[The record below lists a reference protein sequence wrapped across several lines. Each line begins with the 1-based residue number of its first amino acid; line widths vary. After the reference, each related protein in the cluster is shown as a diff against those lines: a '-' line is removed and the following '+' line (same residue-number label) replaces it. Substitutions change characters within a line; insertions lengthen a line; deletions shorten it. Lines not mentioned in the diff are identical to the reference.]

1 MAVMLW
7 VAEISWYSHGCHSA
21 SQNELEDEN
30 DMTEMKNQ
38 EIRATPEAQDQ
49 PMLSMQLGRTTFL
62 IGLHF
67 AEKGKESLDD
77 KVKRMIRKDVQD
89 ENF

>member
-1 MAVMLW
+1 
-7 VAEISWYSHGCHSA
+7 
-21 SQNELEDEN
+21 
-30 DMTEMKNQ
+30 MTETTNT
-38 EIRATPEAQDQ
+38 EIRATPDTQEQ

-62 IGLHF
+62 IGLYF
-67 AEKGKESLDD
+67 VEKGKESLDD

>member
-1 MAVMLW
+1 MA
-7 VAEISWYSHGCHSA
+7 ETT
-21 SQNELEDEN
+21 N
-30 DMTEMKNQ
+30 T

-49 PMLSMQLGRTTFL
+49 PVLSMQLGRTTFL
-62 IGLHF
+62 VSLHF

>member
-1 MAVMLW
+1 
-7 VAEISWYSHGCHSA
+7 
-21 SQNELEDEN
+21 
-30 DMTEMKNQ
+30 MTETKNQ
-38 EIRATPEAQDQ
+38 EIRATPEAADQ

-67 AEKGKESLDD
+67 TEKSKESLDD
-77 KVKRMIRKDVQD
+77 KVKRLIKKDVQD

>member
-1 MAVMLW
+1 
-7 VAEISWYSHGCHSA
+7 
-21 SQNELEDEN
+21 
-30 DMTEMKNQ
+30 MTEKTNA
-38 EIRATPEAQDQ
+38 EIRATPEAQDR
-49 PMLSMQLGRTTFL
+49 PVLSMQLGRTTFL
-62 IGLHF
+62 VGLHF

>member
-1 MAVMLW
+1 MA
-7 VAEISWYSHGCHSA
+7 ETT
-21 SQNELEDEN
+21 N
-30 DMTEMKNQ
+30 TEM
-38 EIRATPEAQDQ
+38 RATPKAQKQ

-67 AEKGKESLDD
+67 AEKGMESLDD

>member
-1 MAVMLW
+1 
-7 VAEISWYSHGCHSA
+7 
-21 SQNELEDEN
+21 
-30 DMTEMKNQ
+30 MTETKNQ
-38 EIRATPEAQDQ
+38 EIRATPEAPEQ

>member
-1 MAVMLW
+1 
-7 VAEISWYSHGCHSA
+7 
-21 SQNELEDEN
+21 
-30 DMTEMKNQ
+30 MTETKNQ
-38 EIRATPEAQDQ
+38 EIRATPEATDQ

-67 AEKGKESLDD
+67 SGKGKESLDD
-77 KVKRMIRKDVQD
+77 KVRRMIQKDVQD

>member
-1 MAVMLW
+1 
-7 VAEISWYSHGCHSA
+7 
-21 SQNELEDEN
+21 
-30 DMTEMKNQ
+30 MTEATNT
-38 EIRATPEAQDQ
+38 EIRATPETPEQ

-77 KVKRMIRKDVQD
+77 KIKRMIWKDVQD

>member
-1 MAVMLW
+1 
-7 VAEISWYSHGCHSA
+7 
-21 SQNELEDEN
+21 
-30 DMTEMKNQ
+30 MTETKNQ
-38 EIRATPEAQDQ
+38 EIRATPEVPEQ

-62 IGLHF
+62 ISLHF